1 MFTCHTLYT
10 FLTLRMCQASGSS
23 PLENIVQL
31 SSGEFGSCVAMNQ
44 LIIDLLAAVII
55 FEHSFYIYD
64 KRRHLRDQQESAP
77 SYIVALELYM
87 ASPHAAAVRETV
99 RAAVQAYE
107 EEAKKA
113 PAHTYKGNLP
123 AWMAKLLFE
132 RSEEK
137 KRQKSM
143 AKAGLIKTVLEI
155 TLEHRLRMF
164 HYHIVAAIRSS
175 AHVQQDLNG
184 RQCNTTSMMFRVG
197 VELRCFGSE
206 CGFLEW
212 SVEVVEEV
220 SMLYDHALFLV

>member
-44 LIIDLLAAVII
+44 LIIDLLAVVII

-64 KRRHLRDQQESAP
+64 KRRHLRDQQKSTP

-87 ASPHAAAVRETV
+87 ASPHATAVRESV

-107 EEAKKA
+107 EAKKA
-113 PAHTYKGNLP
+113 PAPTYKGDLP
-123 AWMAKLLFE
+123 AWMAKSLFE

-137 KRQKSM
+137 KMMTEESM
-143 AKAGLIKTVLEI
+143 AKAGLIKTVQEI
-155 TLEHRLRMF
+155 TLEHRLPRP
-164 HYHIVAAIRSS
+164 
-175 AHVQQDLNG
+175 
-184 RQCNTTSMMFRVG
+184 
-197 VELRCFGSE
+197 
-206 CGFLEW
+206 
-212 SVEVVEEV
+212 
-220 SMLYDHALFLV
+220 